1 MINERSSVEEK
12 SAAVRFF
19 YVAILARSRGGAT
32 LLGIGLG
39 LPILTRLACLPNLLY
54 RSFFNN
60 PVKPFEDDNRN
71 SIFDKYGGKVVKIF
85 EKSVF
90 LVVKFDNF
98 G

>member
-1 MINERSSVEEK
+1 
-12 SAAVRFF
+12 
-19 YVAILARSRGGAT
+19 
-32 LLGIGLG
+32 
-39 LPILTRLACLPNLLY
+39 LPILTGLRVFTLLRY
-54 RSFFNN
+54 RSFFDNQI
-60 PVKPFEDDNRN
+60 KPFEGDNWN